1 MDETEIVRLGKE
13 AGYTEKS
20 LRTAR
25 EKLGV
30 KPTKQGFGPKGKWMW
45 PPPGG
50 APVLTL
56 VVNNDANRQIP
67 PDDEQRAGSS
77 GGSGEN
83 QAADSQHAQDA
94 GTAEPGKP
102 EGGSDN
108 PDGGNAA

>member
-45 PPPGG
+45 PPPGR

-56 VVNNDANRQIP
+56 GVNNDANRQIP
-67 PDDEQRAGSS
+67 PEDEQRAGSS
-77 GGSGEN
+77 GGRGEN
-83 QAADSQHAQDA
+83 QAHDSYQPQDA
-94 GTAEPGKP
+94 GTAGPR
-102 EGGSDN
+102 
-108 PDGGNAA
+108 